1 MLKLS
6 RMTDYAAVVMARI
19 AREPESA
26 HAAIDLAESV
36 QLPHPT
42 VSKTLK
48 ALVRAGLLESRR
60 GAQGGYR
67 LARPAS
73 DITASDIISAIEGPV
88 AVTECSH
95 ADGDCELVNTCGVAD
110 NWQRVSR
117 AIGELLGSVTLA
129 HLASTAPL
137 RMPIQLPIQAVSLYS
152 DEEADGRAPDKDSSA
167 GSVVNGMSGR

>member
-6 RMTDYAAVVMARI
+6 KMTDYAAVVMARI
-19 AREPESA
+19 AREPDSA

-60 GAQGGYR
+60 GALGGYR

-73 DITASDIISAIEGPV
+73 QITASDIISAIEGPV

-110 NWQRVSR
+110 NWQRVSY
-117 AIGELLGSVTLA
+117 AISELLGSVTLA
-129 HLASTAPL
+129 HLASSAPL
-137 RMPIQLPIQAVSLYS
+137 RMPVQLPIQAISLYGD
-152 DEEADGRAPDKDSSA
+152 DEPLPRAKASNGA
-167 GSVVNGMSGR
+167 GKR

>member
-6 RMTDYAAVVMARI
+6 KMTDYAAVVMARI
-19 AREPESA
+19 AREPDSA

-60 GAQGGYR
+60 GALGGYR

-73 DITASDIISAIEGPV
+73 QITASDIISAIEGPV

-110 NWQRVSR
+110 NWQRVSY
-117 AIGELLGSVTLA
+117 AISELLGSVTLA
-129 HLASTAPL
+129 HLASSAPL
-137 RMPIQLPIQAVSLYS
+137 RMPVQLPIQAISLYGD
-152 DEEADGRAPDKDSSA
+152 DEPPPRATA
-167 GSVVNGMSGR
+167 ANGTGKR

>member
-6 RMTDYAAVVMARI
+6 KMTDYAAVVMARI
-19 AREPESA
+19 AREPDSA

-60 GAQGGYR
+60 GALGGYR

-73 DITASDIISAIEGPV
+73 QITASDIISAIECPV

-110 NWQRVSR
+110 NWQRVSY
-117 AIGELLGSVTLA
+117 AISELLGSVTLA
-129 HLASTAPL
+129 HLASSAPL
-137 RMPIQLPIQAVSLYS
+137 RMPVQLPIQAISLYGD
-152 DEEADGRAPDKDSSA
+152 DEPPPRATA
-167 GSVVNGMSGR
+167 ANGTGKR